1 MFFWSS
7 KIHVNS
13 ISVVSSLFPFRWC
26 HSSVRRHRTTAS
38 CHIFFPLSKMSSL
51 ASFYLSAMLCPVVSS
66 LKSKLKHWIHT
77 TAAGHPSRTARL
89 PPFTTIKKS
98 SQSWSLSPSL
108 NRVSILPP
116 PEPEHHFTGAPPTI
130 VIPFPHCPTPNV
142 HSHNDIDSDKLS
154 NSLSL
159 SK

>member
-1 MFFWSS
+1 VSYFLPIEQDELAGFVLSFGNASS
-7 KIHVNS
+7 RCLISQAKIEALNPYH
-13 ISVVSSLFPFRWC
+13 
-26 HSSVRRHRTTAS
+26 RRR
-38 CHIFFPLSKMSSL
+38 
-51 ASFYLSAMLCPVVSS
+51 
-66 LKSKLKHWIHT
+66 
-77 TAAGHPSRTARL
+77 
-89 PPFTTIKKS
+89 PPFSDRPTPTIHYYKKS

-142 HSHNDIDSDKLS
+142 HSHNDIDSDELF